1 MYALVIG
8 TAGNQDCFEELVQY
22 LLMARSLLKE
32 QMIDSE
38 LIFAYAKCGQRYLPE
53 LEAFISEPNQAEIQ
67 KCGDRCFDEKLFE
80 AARILYTRIGN
91 NQKLA

>member
-8 TAGNQDCFEELVQY
+8 TAGNQDCYEELVSF
-22 LLMARSLLKE
+22 LLMARSMLKE

-53 LEAFISEPNQAEIQ
+53 LE
-67 KCGDRCFDEKLFE
+67 
-80 AARILYTRIGN
+80 
-91 NQKLA
+91 